1 MAVKRGGLGRGLDS
15 LIPNRNS
22 SAKTEQ
28 KEEEKKID
36 SKLSGETKKKN
47 KTGKSTKS
55 SKKSEAV
62 SSPAAAEEPAV
73 PAEQEKLDKPA
84 SKSVKK
90 TSTRT
95 GTRKSAVKAEK
106 PAAKTAEKPAAKA
119 EKPAAKTAEKP
130 AVKAEKPASKAAAKP
145 APKNEEIP
153 AAKPAETQ
161 VSEPAEDAAPAET
174 AQKEEKMPV
183 KTATAA
189 PSDSV
194 VMMKISQVEPNR
206 NQPRKE
212 FDKEKLEELAESIR
226 QYGVIQPLLVQ
237 KSDGYYEII
246 AGERRWR
253 ASQMAGIREVPVI
266 IRDYSE
272 QEVVEISLIENIQ
285 REDLNPIEEANAYVR
300 LMDEFHMTQEAISQR
315 VSKSRAA
322 VTNAIRLLRL
332 PQEIREML
340 IYGELTEG
348 HARALLG
355 IPDPEAQIKAARTVI
370 QNGASVRE
378 TEKLV
383 KEILHPTVRPKR
395 ERNVQNDVIF
405 RDLEEQMKR
414 VLGTK
419 VSIRQKNKNA
429 GKIEIDYYSGAELER
444 LLDLI
449 RSITS

>member
-106 PAAKTAEKPAAKA
+106 PAAKTAEKPAA
-119 EKPAAKTAEKP
+119 
-130 AVKAEKPASKAAAKP
+130 KAEKPASKAAAKP

>member
-1 MAVKRGGLGRGLDS
+1 MEKADIIENTAAG
-15 LIPNRNS
+15 
-22 SAKTEQ
+22 SAKE
-28 KEEEKKID
+28 
-36 SKLSGETKKKN
+36 N
-47 KTGKSTKS
+47 R
-55 SKKSEAV
+55 EA
-62 SSPAAAEEPAV
+62 
-73 PAEQEKLDKPA
+73 L
-84 SKSVKK
+84 
-90 TSTRT
+90 
-95 GTRKSAVKAEK
+95 
-106 PAAKTAEKPAAKA
+106 
-119 EKPAAKTAEKP
+119 
-130 AVKAEKPASKAAAKP
+130 
-145 APKNEEIP
+145 
-153 AAKPAETQ
+153 
-161 VSEPAEDAAPAET
+161 
-174 AQKEEKMPV
+174 
-183 KTATAA
+183 
-189 PSDSV
+189 DSV

-237 KSDGYYEII
+237 KNDGYYEII

-266 IRDYSE
+266 IRDYTE

-300 LMDEFHMTQEAISQR
+300 LMDEFHMTQENIAQR

-332 PQEIREML
+332 PDEIREML

-348 HARALLG
+348 HARALLS
-355 IPDPEAQIKAARTVI
+355 IPDAEAQIKAAKTIV

-383 KEILHPTVRPKR
+383 KEILNPTVRKKR
-395 ERNVQNDVIF
+395 ERDLQSDLIF
-405 RDLEEQMKR
+405 RDLEEQMKK

-419 VSIRQKNKNA
+419 VSIRRKNKSA
-429 GKIEIDYYSGAELER
+429 GKIEIDYYSAAELER